1 MKKALRIRLL
11 LLSIFSAQAVWA
23 NAVTYDVVLTGPGES
38 PATASPGTG
47 SAVIIIDSTA
57 KTLNIF
63 SFAFSGLAGTTTASH
78 IQCCTT
84 VPGAGTAGAAT
95 QTPSFPGFP
104 SGVTSGSYSM
114 SFDMTQASTWNPAFV
129 TANGGTP
136 ASAEAAFAAGVAAGE
151 AYLNI
156 HTNAYP
162 GGEIRGF
169 LVQQTPEPAT
179 LLLLGTGLLGLAG
192 AARRKWLA

>member
-1 MKKALRIRLL
+1 MKNVLRIGTL
-11 LLSIFSAQAVWA
+11 LLSIFSAQTVWA
-23 NAVTYDVVLTGPGES
+23 DAVTYNVVLTGPNES
-38 PATASPGTG
+38 PANASPGTG

-57 KTLNIF
+57 NTLNIL

-84 VPGAGTAGAAT
+84 VPGAGTAGVAT
-95 QTPSFPGFP
+95 QTPTFPGFP
-104 SGVTSGSYSM
+104 SGVTSGTYSM

-129 TANGGTP
+129 AANGGTP
-136 ASAEAAFAAGVAAGE
+136 AAAEAALVAGAAAGE

-156 HTNAYP
+156 HTTVFP